1 MERWDPASFYEIAW
15 HWPSQVMAP
24 IGSVLRPRR
33 EKVDRSGFSF
43 DELQPITLHFDG
55 SIDRREIGAGRE
67 YKMDL
72 FFARPGDIVV
82 AKIDLKNG
90 AVGIVPD
97 WENVVVTGH
106 FAVYQPDTSRLE
118 PEYLIRLL
126 QTSFFK
132 AYLWRNKVGAE
143 GRKEVKLDFFE
154 SILIPLPSLN
164 VQRDLMG
171 YWRQAKSRATS
182 ASRSAELLET
192 QLTEHILAEA
202 GINVKP
208 LAKKPKAYAANLRDL
223 DRWGVEFNRWAWSLQ
238 DLLSSEK
245 HPTARLATVASINPP
260 VIHQLSDD
268 DQVTFVPMAS
278 VSDLSGEITSPE
290 LRPYGDVKR
299 GYTRFSESDVIWA
312 KITPCMQNGKCA
324 VARELENGVGCGS
337 TEFHVVR
344 VKDTGNLLPDYVW
357 LLLRLNRVRDAA
369 QRYFIGSAGQQ
380 RVPAEFLAEL
390 HIPIPPIELQYEILE
405 RIQQGFEEVAR
416 FRAVADQTHAA
427 VEAEVE
433 AMILG
438 TMPIP
443 MQ

>member
-1 MERWDPASFYEIAW
+1 
-15 HWPSQVMAP
+15 MAP
-24 IGSVLRPRR
+24 IGSVLHPRK
-33 EKVDRSGFSF
+33 EKVDRSDFSF

-55 SIDRREIGAGRE
+55 SIDRREVEAGRE

-106 FAVYQPDTSRLE
+106 FAVYQPDISRVE
-118 PEYLIRLL
+118 PEYLIRLI
-126 QTSFFK
+126 QTRFFR

-154 SILIPLPSLN
+154 SIHIPLPSLN

-171 YWRQAKSRATS
+171 YWREAKSRARS

-202 GINVKP
+202 GINVQP
-208 LAKKPKAYAANLRDL
+208 LAKKPKAYATNLRDL
-223 DRWGVEFNRWAWSLQ
+223 DRWGVEFNRWAWSLE

-245 HPTARLATVASINPP
+245 HPTARLAAVANINPP
-260 VIHQLSDD
+260 VIHQLFDD
-268 DQVTFVPMAS
+268 DQVTFVPMAA

-324 VARELENGVGCGS
+324 VARNLENGVGCGS

-344 VKDTGNLLPDYVW
+344 VKDTGSLLPEYVW

-380 RVPAEFLAEL
+380 RVPAEFLEEL
-390 HIPIPPIELQYEILE
+390 HIPIPPIELQYEILK
-405 RIQQGFEEVAR
+405 RIQQGFDEVAR

-427 VEAEVE
+427 VEAEIE

-438 TMPIP
+438 SMPIP
-443 MQ
+443 MPGRVHL